1 MSPIIKWEPMADA
14 FEGMD
19 KMFEDFF
26 PTRMSKSFMP
36 AVDVYETKDSVVVEA
51 PLAGVNPEDVDVSI
65 ENDTLTLRGQTS
77 KKSEVDEKNYYRK
90 EVRSGS
96 FYRNILL
103 PAHVDGQNATAES
116 LEGMLK
122 ITIPKKEP
130 NKPKS
135 IKIAVN
141 NKKK

>member
-1 MSPIIKWEPMADA
+1 MADA